1 MRWIRR
7 TPQPLV
13 RDEVLFRPPVSKNGK
28 LRHKRQTML
37 DDRDLLSRL
46 RALDADALTSVYDAF
61 HEALF
66 RYAYRLLGDEALAE
80 DCTTETFSRLLK
92 ALSAGNGPKQF
103 LKAYLYRTAHNW
115 ITDQLRSGALGALSL
130 DGMVDD
136 DEAAELVSDA
146 PSPAQAFEQRYAAQH
161 VRRALALL
169 TDEQRLVIVMKFF
182 EELSNEEIAAAIN
195 KPVGAVKS
203 LQHRGLGALRRA
215 LTHVMEVEA

>member
-1 MRWIRR
+1 MAQTLDRG
-7 TPQPLV
+7 Q
-13 RDEVLFRPPVSKNGK
+13 VLSRPTVSKRHE
-28 LRHKRQTML
+28 LRHKQQTML

-46 RALDADALTSVYDAF
+46 RALDADALASVYDAF

-80 DCTTETFSRLLK
+80 DCATETFSRLLK
-92 ALSAGNGPKQF
+92 ALTAGNGPTQF

-115 ITDQLRSGALGALSL
+115 ITDQLRSGALGELSL
-130 DGMVDD
+130 ESMVDD
-136 DEAAELVSDA
+136 GEAFEPASDA
-146 PSPAQAFEQRYAAQH
+146 PSPAQVFEQRYAAQH
-161 VRRALALL
+161 VRHALALL
-169 TDEQRLVIVMKFF
+169 TDEQRLVIVMKYF

-215 LTHVMEVEA
+215 LAHVMEVAA